1 VSPKRS
7 LSIRSQLAFLVL
19 ASAAPAVFLGALLL
33 VIDQRNDRQRLEE
46 GSIATARAMVHAI
59 DRELASITAAAEV
72 LAASDRAIAG
82 DVGKL
87 REEAMHVI
95 GRKIGAAIVLSGPDG
110 RQLMNT
116 LRPLGQ
122 PLPMHGNPA
131 QLREVFATGRPV
143 VSGLYR
149 GGVLGRPVMSV
160 DVPVLRDGKVVYDL
174 SVGELPGRFLA
185 ILKEQH
191 LPEGWIGAVFDRDGI
206 IVART
211 QEHERFVGRPGAEY
225 LVARIRQAAEGAPE
239 GKTLEG
245 IPVISPYSRSPDSG
259 WTVAL
264 GIPESAL
271 AAQLTERRTAV
282 VVAAAIVLAL
292 GLALAWGIG
301 GHIANAIRA
310 LERPASQIG
319 RGDEIDVPPLGLLE
333 ADELGQAL
341 VRAGQ
346 MIALAQHRAQH
357 DPLTGLANR
366 ALFRELAAHSVE
378 TAKRAAAPVSV
389 LFIDLDGFKK
399 VNDEHGH
406 DAGDTLLVAVA
417 QRLKEA
423 ARGSDVVARVG
434 GDEFAMLLQD
444 ADADTAATLAFRLA
458 EILSAPYPV
467 AGREIR
473 VMASI
478 GSATYPQSGA
488 TAQALLKSA
497 DEEMY
502 RVKAAR
508 RGA

>member
-1 VSPKRS
+1 MSPKRS

-143 VSGLYR
+143 TSGLYR

-191 LPEGWIGAVFDRDGI
+191 LPEGWIGAVFDREGTI
-206 IVART
+206 
-211 QEHERFVGRPGAEY
+211 
-225 LVARIRQAAEGAPE
+225 VARIRQAAEGAPE